1 MSAPPPPAV
10 LEVEYCG
17 ERHAVRP
24 GEVFGIGREAELVVD
39 DNPFLHRRMLELA
52 HEGGLWWLHNRGSRL
67 PATATAD
74 AGRVQSV
81 LAPGARIPL
90 IAGDTVVTFAGGPTS
105 YELTLTVPEAERPV
119 EAPDTAAI
127 ATTRPPGDETVG
139 DVALTE
145 AQKRLVL
152 ALAEPLLRHAGVG
165 VTAIPSNAAA
175 AARLGWPA
183 STFNRHLDRVC
194 EKLTRAGVP
203 GLHAGAGRVATA
215 RRARLVE
222 HALAARLVTPGDLP
236 LLDAAPTAPEVARSG
251 PRLAVRAVPVRPPAA
266 SDRPVT
272 RSDHRSRDA

>member
-1 MSAPPPPAV
+1 MSPSPSAAV

-17 ERHAVRP
+17 ERHAVHP

-52 HEGGLWWLHNRGSRL
+52 HDDGLWWLHNRGSRL

-90 IAGDTVVTFAGGPTS
+90 LAGDTVVTFAGGRTS
-105 YELTLTVPEAERPV
+105 YELTLTVPDTHREVR
-119 EAPDTAAI
+119 APDTAVI
-127 ATTRPPGDETVG
+127 AAAPMPGDETVG

-203 GLHAGAGRVATA
+203 GLHAGAGRVATS

-222 HALAARLVTPGDLP
+222 HALAARLVTPADLP
-236 LLDAAPTAPEVARSG
+236 LLDAAPADPDAATPSI
-251 PRLAVRAVPVRPPAA
+251 PPHPAA
-266 SDRPVT
+266 